1 MRRCS
6 SSLPRNR
13 VANIKK
19 LHALAQEI
27 AHIHS
32 RMPVVIPR
40 KLTADWLSVD
50 ADVKSLIAEAESKVR
65 FELAA

>member
-1 MRRCS
+1 
-6 SSLPRNR
+6 
-13 VANIKK
+13 
-19 LHALAQEI
+19 
-27 AHIHS
+27 
-32 RMPVVIPR
+32 MPVVIPR